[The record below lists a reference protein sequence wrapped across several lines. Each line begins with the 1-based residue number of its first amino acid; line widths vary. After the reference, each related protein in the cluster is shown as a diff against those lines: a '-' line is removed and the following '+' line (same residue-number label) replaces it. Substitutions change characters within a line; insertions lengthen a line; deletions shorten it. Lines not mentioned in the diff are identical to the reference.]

1 MFPLEWILIL
11 PFLVVGVVWVLIDD
25 EEFDRRFKEWVKENE
40 KEDYIMLTKDNRT
53 FLIGQL
59 RMEDIPVY
67 HLMPLTDEELVK
79 VAKSYGIEV

>member
-59 RMEDIPVY
+59 RM
-67 HLMPLTDEELVK
+67 
-79 VAKSYGIEV
+79 

>member
-1 MFPLEWILIL
+1 MFSPEWILIL